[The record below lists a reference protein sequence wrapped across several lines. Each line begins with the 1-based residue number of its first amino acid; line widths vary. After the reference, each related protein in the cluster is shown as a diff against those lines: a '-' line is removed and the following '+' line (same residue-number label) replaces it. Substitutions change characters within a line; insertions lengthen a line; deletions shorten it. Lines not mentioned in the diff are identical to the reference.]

1 MKVAIAIWN
10 DCVSSTFDFSDRI
23 LLVEIENEKEVSRS
37 QILLESKSSSQRVN
51 QLKNLEADV
60 LICGAISKTLAEMTK
75 ASGIQV
81 LAYTTGRID
90 DVLEAY
96 RTGQLAESQFTMP
109 GCWPGARKGFGRC
122 GQGRRRCRRQGNQK
136 NIGL

>member
-1 MKVAIAIWN
+1 MKIAIAIWN

-51 QLKNLEADV
+51 QLKNLEADM
-60 LICGAISKTLAEMTK
+60 LICGAISKTLAGLTK
-75 ASGIQV
+75 TSGIQV
-81 LAYTTGRID
+81 LPYVTGSID

-96 RTGQLAESQFTMP
+96 LTGQLVKPEFTMP
-109 GCWPGARKGFGRC
+109 GCWPGARKGFGRRR
-122 GQGRRRCRRQGNQK
+122 QGCRRQGGRQ
-136 NIGL
+136 

>member
-1 MKVAIAIWN
+1 MKIAIAIWN

-75 ASGIQV
+75 ASGIQI
-81 LAYTTGRID
+81 LAYVTGSID
-90 DVLEAY
+90 DVLQAY
-96 RTGQLAESQFTMP
+96 LTGQLVKPAFTMP
-109 GCWPGARKGFGRC
+109 GCWPGARKGFGRRQR
-122 GQGRRRCRRQGNQK
+122 GCRRQGGRPQ
-136 NIGL
+136 GDGV